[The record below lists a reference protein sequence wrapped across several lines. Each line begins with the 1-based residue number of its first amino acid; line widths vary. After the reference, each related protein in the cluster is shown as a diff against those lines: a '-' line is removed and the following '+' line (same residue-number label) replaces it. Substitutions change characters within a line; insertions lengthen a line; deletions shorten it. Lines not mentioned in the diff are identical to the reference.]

1 MKILFLSQIVPYPP
15 HGGVLQ
21 RGYNIIREI
30 AKDNDVYLLAFIH
43 PDTLPSQH
51 LVDESKRHLEGI
63 CKEVHYFSLWPKK
76 SMLHKY
82 IAFIIGFFY
91 SLPFSVLAHKSSDF
105 KNKITDLVNREG
117 IEIVHIDT
125 VGLSQYKK
133 YIGDLPSIVTH
144 HNIESSLMARRSKVE
159 SNWFTRYYVAKQ
171 SEKLKKYE
179 IDESKKYF
187 INVMMSAADEKE
199 LLDMSPGVKTAIVP
213 NGVDVDYFKRVEGE
227 EEQAIIYTG
236 GMNMFANKDAVMHL
250 LDDIWPLVK
259 TKIPNIK
266 FYIIGQDPPKE
277 LLRLSKEE
285 AGIEVLGYV
294 DDIRPYV
301 AKSAIYVVP
310 LRVGGGT
317 RLKVLDAL
325 AQGKAIISTSIGCEG
340 IEVTDRENIYIEDS
354 DSEFASSIIE
364 LLNNKKRRKIL
375 GDNARKL
382 AVDKYAWPSIAKYL
396 LRAYKNTLP
405 S

>member
-1 MKILFLSQIVPYPP
+1 MLLNSQ
-15 HGGVLQ
+15 
-21 RGYNIIREI
+21 
-30 AKDNDVYLLAFIH
+30 K
-43 PDTLPSQH
+43 
-51 LVDESKRHLEGI
+51 
-63 CKEVHYFSLWPKK
+63 
-76 SMLHKY
+76 
-82 IAFIIGFFY
+82 
-91 SLPFSVLAHKSSDF
+91 
-105 KNKITDLVNREG
+105 
-117 IEIVHIDT
+117 
-125 VGLSQYKK
+125 
-133 YIGDLPSIVTH
+133 
-144 HNIESSLMARRSKVE
+144 
-159 SNWFTRYYVAKQ
+159 
-171 SEKLKKYE
+171 KLKKYE

-364 LLNNKKRRKIL
+364 LLNNKKRRKML
-375 GDNARKL
+375 GDKARKL

-396 LRAYKNTLP
+396 IRAYKNTLP